1 MITNS
6 QKRRIHTLISEL
18 GWSRTE
24 YVTWLKA
31 RFGVDSCVLLQIA
44 TATRAIDELED
55 ILEANRAEF
64 RATEKPISY
73 IKYLWIG
80 VDYAACT
87 EGDKLLN
94 TFLRRRYQVNT
105 VDELTRSQAS
115 GAISAI
121 KRMQASKEKNKGKVT
136 IGRASID
143 PATGKTRAWVTLEDG
158 SRIPVDLNCNQ
169 IQ

>member
-1 MITNS
+1 MITNN
-6 QKRRIHTLISEL
+6 QKGRIHALIAEL

-24 YVTWLKA
+24 YITWLKS

-44 TATRAIDELED
+44 TATQAIDELED

-64 RATEKPISY
+64 RATEKQISY

-94 TFLRRRYQVNT
+94 TFLQRRYRVDT
-105 VDELTRSQAS
+105 VEELTRSQAS
-115 GAISAI
+115 GVISAI
-121 KRMQASKEKNKGKVT
+121 KRMQANKEKSKGKVA
-136 IGRASID
+136 IGRSSID
-143 PATGKTRAWVTLEDG
+143 PATGKARAWITLEDG
-158 SRIPVDLNCNQ
+158 SRILVDLNSNQ